1 MKDMYKTFDD
11 VQLNYN
17 HKMLKE
23 YSICNNKPE
32 YEWDYGD
39 SVIIP
44 FDIDECFWESTIV
57 LTVYNFRFEP
67 IYEYTDFV
75 DNEGIIRFS
84 IDSTESYDLFP
95 KGIYYCSI
103 QSVWYDENN
112 NINASTLMPARAC
125 SFYVR

>member
-1 MKDMYKTFDD
+1 
-11 VQLNYN
+11 
-17 HKMLKE
+17 MLKE
-23 YSICNNKPE
+23 YSICNNKPK

-39 SVIIP
+39 SVVIP
-44 FDIDECFWESTIV
+44 FDIDESFWKSTIV

-112 NINASTLMPARAC
+112 NINASTLIPARAC